1 MDTALI
7 WSTLVL
13 AAATLGLV
21 AAAVITYRQ
30 ISRMIFH
37 KTLLQITTKDG
48 HLVEIINID
57 KIDQE
62 DPEKIKRALEEVRR
76 ANREA
81 IAS

>member
-21 AAAVITYRQ
+21 AATVITYRQ
-30 ISRMIFH
+30 MSRMIFR